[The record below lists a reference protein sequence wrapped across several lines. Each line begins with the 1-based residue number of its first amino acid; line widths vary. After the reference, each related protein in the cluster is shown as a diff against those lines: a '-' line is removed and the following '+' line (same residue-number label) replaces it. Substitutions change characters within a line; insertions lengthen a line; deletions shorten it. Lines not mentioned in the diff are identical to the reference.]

1 MAVNTLLEGNVL
13 KINVGGAKVEYWNA
27 AWVGMEFIGTTVVLT
42 NYTLLDI
49 SEVNN
54 PYIIEKTQ
62 FEYDSA
68 SITTEAGIVTAL
80 SDKIG

>member
-1 MAVNTLLEGNVL
+1 MAVNTLIEGNIL

-27 AWVGMEFIGTTVVLT
+27 AWVGMEFIDSTVVLT

-49 SEVNN
+49 SNVNN
-54 PYIIEKTQ
+54 PYVIPFAQ
-62 FEYDSA
+62 FEYNGA
-68 SITTEAGIVTAL
+68 SITTEGAIATAL